1 MRGMAKDEQQPGR
14 AAPSA
19 APVTNGRDAAPRLQ
33 RVSTRRASRPE
44 SWVSRDGF
52 QVVARDDE
60 GMGYIVLERFDA
72 GPRVRATALA
82 AMRYLSGTT
91 SLLVDLRCTRPGD
104 AATAAF
110 LTSLLFDTE
119 PLTGE
124 EVFAPAPALP
134 AAGAQARY
142 LARHVMILVSR
153 ATSADALTFAC
164 NLAHLGRALVRMADA
179 PERARCA

>member
-1 MRGMAKDEQQPGR
+1 MRGMAKDEQQPGM
-14 AAPSA
+14 AASSA
-19 APVTNGRDAAPRLQ
+19 APVTNGKDAAPRLQ
-33 RVSTRRASRPE
+33 RVSTRCASRPE

-104 AATAAF
+104 AVTAAF

-164 NLAHLGRALVRMADA
+164 NLAHLGRALVRMAEA
-179 PERARCA
+179 PERERCA